1 MITNETKVD
10 KVQDPE
16 DPRPKDP
23 NSKFILLTGQFPP
36 IFSKECENFIF
47 DFRDEDRDES
57 YATYC
62 PGMDIWK
69 EPDRKPA
76 RIEWNSKKSVDIFE
90 ERQLDDFSFGGFHM
104 YKFSHFKINGIF
116 YFIGGEKY
124 YPWLDTTEY
133 TERVLNQGVW
143 RLYKDKLH
151 QTTTSYEFAQG
162 QRNVKITRNAF
173 ATKRNEKSGWMC
185 GTVFQTTKCYSFDGE
200 KFKDEPELAVGRTD
214 GVQMVDS
221 SKVSSKF
228 IFDEYIDYVT

>member
-1 MITNETKVD
+1 MITNETKVE

-36 IFSKECENFIF
+36 IFSEECENFIF
-47 DFRDEDRDES
+47 NFTDRDES

-104 YKFSHFKINGIF
+104 YKSSHFKINGIF

-133 TERVLNQGVW
+133 TDRELNQGVW

-162 QRNVKITRNAF
+162 SRRNVKITRNAF
-173 ATKRNEKSGWMC
+173 ATKRDGKSGWIC

-200 KFKDEPELAVGRTD
+200 KFKDEPDLAVGRTD

-221 SKVSSKF
+221 SKVR
-228 IFDEYIDYVT
+228 